1 MKHLFVV
8 WLLMI
13 STACTAQ
20 RSLTVVP
27 LGVKGG
33 TDEGN
38 LSAYALAVAGT
49 EDYVCLDAGTLHS
62 GIQKAI
68 DNKVWG
74 GDVTAFL
81 RRNIKGYLISHPHF
95 DHAAGLII
103 NSPED
108 SSKYI
113 YGIESCLSV
122 LQEKHFNWKSWANFG
137 NEGEKPTLNKY
148 TYQTLIPGKEVALAN
163 TTLFV
168 TAFVLSH
175 VNPNESTAFLVRS
188 GDDYLLYL
196 GDTGCDRLEKANKL
210 QQLWKVVAP
219 LIQSKKLKSM
229 FIEVSFSNEQ
239 PEQLLFG
246 HLTPK
251 LLMQELDVLSSIC
264 GKDALKNFPVVITHM
279 KPLKNREQQIKK
291 ELTEANSLHV
301 KLVYPEQGRALTF

>member
-1 MKHLFVV
+1 
-8 WLLMI
+8 
-13 STACTAQ
+13 
-20 RSLTVVP
+20 
-27 LGVKGG
+27 
-33 TDEGN
+33 
-38 LSAYALAVAGT
+38 
-49 EDYVCLDAGTLHS
+49 
-62 GIQKAI
+62 
-68 DNKVWG
+68 
-74 GDVTAFL
+74 
-81 RRNIKGYLISHPHF
+81 
-95 DHAAGLII
+95 
-103 NSPED
+103 
-108 SSKYI
+108 
-113 YGIESCLSV
+113 
-122 LQEKHFNWKSWANFG
+122 
-137 NEGEKPTLNKY
+137 
-148 TYQTLIPGKEVALAN
+148 
-163 TTLFV
+163 
-168 TAFVLSH
+168 LSH